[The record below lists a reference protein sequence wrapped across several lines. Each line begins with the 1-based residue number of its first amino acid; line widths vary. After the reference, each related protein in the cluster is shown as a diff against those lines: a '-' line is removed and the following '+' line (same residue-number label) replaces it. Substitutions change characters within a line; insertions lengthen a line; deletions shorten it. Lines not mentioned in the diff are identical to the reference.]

1 MRCPKCDS
9 PMPIGGKVCKNC
21 NFNAFTNQYE
31 GVSARPVQQPVRQV
45 PVQQP
50 ASRPAPQRP
59 VTPPAQ
65 VPQRPAVNPTPAPR
79 PVQQATP
86 VQQPPQMA
94 PKPQKKKG
102 NGFKRLIS
110 GALSLVLAV
119 TAGYVAKNLT
129 YIMMTG
135 RKNEQS
141 TTSQQI
147 AAAPAEKTINP
158 AYTALLEKY
167 GVTYTEKTSA
177 MESTCLAYEENGV
190 LYILELG
197 YWHDVI
203 NEEVDTFYYPLS
215 VYDENLLKSNIDASI
230 DSHLN
235 LRNHMD
241 VSYSRIGDQYFVVQL
256 HIDNMNH
263 KDVIETLFISGY
275 LQVDTETFQIPDVIS
290 LEATVNDYL
299 ANGYIQK

>member
-21 NFNAFTNQYE
+21 NFNAYTNQYE
-31 GVSARPVQQPVRQV
+31 SAPAKPVQPVRQPAAQQPARQTPVQQPT
-45 PVQQP
+45 
-50 ASRPAPQRP
+50 APR
-59 VTPPAQ
+59 A
-65 VPQRPAVNPTPAPR
+65 VPQRPAVNPTPVPK
-79 PVQQATP
+79 PVQQAAP
-86 VQQPPQMA
+86 AQKPQQSTV
-94 PKPQKKKG
+94 KPQKKKD

-110 GALSLVLAV
+110 GALTLVLTV

-129 YIMMTG
+129 YNMVTG
-135 RKNEQS
+135 HKNKQS
-141 TTSQQI
+141 VTSQQV
-147 AAAPAEKTINP
+147 AAAPTERTINP
-158 AYTALLEKY
+158 AYTALLEKH
-167 GVTYTEKTSA
+167 GVTYTEKTSS
-177 MESTCLAYEENGV
+177 MESTCLAYEEDGV

-197 YWHDVI
+197 YWQDVV

-241 VSYSRIGDQYFVVQL
+241 VSYSRIGDQYLMVQM

-263 KDVIETLFISGY
+263 RDVIETLFLSGY
-275 LQVDTETFQIPDVIS
+275 LQVDTETFQVPDKIS
-290 LEATVNDYL
+290 LEATVNEHL